1 MSDVRFPPGT
11 PNANQFAE
19 TVPTATPTE
28 QDNLKAA
35 VNKLAETIDM
45 SVSAVVG
52 EDGPTTKQIIVRTTD
67 DDHERWKRA
76 SQRDGKSM
84 SQFIREVVN
93 SRVSEILDC
102 QHPTNMR
109 RYYPWAEF
117 CLKCNSRLRG

>member
-1 MSDVRFPPGT
+1 MSDTWNEVDGPVEAVDSP
-11 PNANQFAE
+11 
-19 TVPTATPTE
+19 
-28 QDNLKAA
+28 DNLKAA
-35 VNKLAETIDM
+35 VGKIAETMDM

-52 EDGPTTKQIIVRTTD
+52 DDGPTTKQVIVRTTD

-84 SQFIREVVN
+84 SQFIREAVN

-102 QHPTNMR
+102 QHPMNMR
-109 RYYPWAEF
+109 RFYPWAEF